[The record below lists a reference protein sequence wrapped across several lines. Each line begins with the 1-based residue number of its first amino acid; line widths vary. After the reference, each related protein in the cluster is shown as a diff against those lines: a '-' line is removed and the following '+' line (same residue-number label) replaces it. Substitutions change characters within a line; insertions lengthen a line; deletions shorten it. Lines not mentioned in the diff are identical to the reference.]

1 MVLFAQEMLQA
12 LFVELFGV
20 AATAGVIYLYWNFM
34 TKNRHHHS

>member
-20 AATAGVIYLYWNFM
+20 AATAGVIFIG
-34 TKNRHHHS
+34 TI